1 MQVLGEV
8 RPPSEQQVSTEFEE
22 EEEEE
27 AGVEVVQVESAE
39 HHQASH
45 TDRLQSWLL
54 DTAIR

>member
-8 RPPSEQQVSTEFEE
+8 KPPSEQQVSTEFEE
-22 EEEEE
+22 EEEE
-27 AGVEVVQVESAE
+27 AGEEVVAEVESAE

-45 TDRLQSWLL
+45 IDRLQSWLL

>member
-1 MQVLGEV
+1 M
-8 RPPSEQQVSTEFEE
+8 STEFEE

-27 AGVEVVQVESAE
+27 AGEEVVVAEVESAE

-45 TDRLQSWLL
+45 IDRLQSWLL